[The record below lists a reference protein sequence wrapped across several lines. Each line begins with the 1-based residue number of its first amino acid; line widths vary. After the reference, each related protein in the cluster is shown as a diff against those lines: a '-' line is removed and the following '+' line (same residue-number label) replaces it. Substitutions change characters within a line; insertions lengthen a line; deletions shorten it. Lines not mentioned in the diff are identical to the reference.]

1 MSRLRKGIKYNG
13 GNFADSFKSMIKGGD
28 SPFSVITPGMTDML
42 DQDTDDTTDDQNDR
56 PVAVATD
63 REKDASTDLIPSDTD
78 YSRSEVGDFFQR
90 VKLAEEKDA
99 LEALRD
105 SMNEEE
111 EESDEYDPEMRDED
125 GNLIYTD
132 DYNMNMTGKERRAES
147 KQNKGQ
153 IRDKFKSDKKD
164 IKSSLSGKE
173 KRDAMKKLRGE
184 KRASKKSNRGQ
195 KKAARQDAKCV
206 KLKSQGKTHKSF
218 YRKNCM

>member
-28 SPFSVITPGMTDML
+28 SPFAVITAGMTDL
-42 DQDTDDTTDDQNDR
+42 VDQEGDTDDENDR

-78 YSRSEVGDFFQR
+78 YSRGEVGDFFQR

-105 SMNEEE
+105 GMNEEE
-111 EESDEYDPEMRDED
+111 EVSEEYDPEMRDED

-132 DYNMNMTGKERRAES
+132 DYDMNMTGKERRAES

-153 IRDKFKSDKKD
+153 IRDKFKSDKAD

-173 KRDAMKKLRGE
+173 KRQAMKGLRGE
-184 KRASKKSNRGQ
+184 KRSAKKANRGQ
-195 KKAARQDAKCV
+195 KKSARQDARCI
-206 KLKSQGKTHKSF
+206 KLKSKGKTHKSF

>member
-13 GNFADSFKSMIKGGD
+13 GNFADSFKSMVKGGD
-28 SPFSVITPGMTDML
+28 SPFAVITAGDL
-42 DQDTDDTTDDQNDR
+42 EESDDANDR

-63 REKDASTDLIPSDTD
+63 REKDASTDLVPSNTD

-111 EESDEYDPEMRDED
+111 DEGDDEYDPEMRDED

-132 DYNMNMTGKERRAES
+132 DYNMDMTGKERRAES
-147 KQNKGQ
+147 RQNKGQ
-153 IRDKFKSDKKD
+153 IKDKFKEDKAD
-164 IKSSLSGKE
+164 IKSRLSGKE
-173 KRDAMKKLRGE
+173 KRDAMKELRGE
-184 KRASKKSNRGQ
+184 KRSAKKSNRGQ
-195 KKAARQDAKCV
+195 KKVARQDAKCI
-206 KLKSQGKTHKSF
+206 KLKSKGKTHKSF

>member
-13 GNFADSFKSMIKGGD
+13 GNFANSFKSMVKGGD
-28 SPFSVITPGMTDML
+28 SPFAVITAGTTEAL
-42 DQDTDDTTDDQNDR
+42 DLEESDDANDR

-63 REKDASTDLIPSDTD
+63 REKDASTDLVPSNTD

-111 EESDEYDPEMRDED
+111 DEGDDEYDPEMRDED

-132 DYNMNMTGKERRAES
+132 DYNMDMTGKERRAES
-147 KQNKGQ
+147 RQNKGQ
-153 IRDKFKSDKKD
+153 IKDKFKEDKAD
-164 IKSSLSGKE
+164 IKSRLSGKE
-173 KRDAMKKLRGE
+173 KRQAMKELRGE
-184 KRASKKSNRGQ
+184 KRSAKKSNRGQ
-195 KKAARQDAKCV
+195 KKVARQDAKCI
-206 KLKSQGKTHKSF
+206 KLKSKGKTHKSF
-218 YRKNCM
+218 YRKNCIR

>member
-13 GNFADSFKSMIKGGD
+13 GNFANSFKSMVKGGD
-28 SPFSVITPGMTDML
+28 SPFAVITAGTTEAL
-42 DQDTDDTTDDQNDR
+42 DLEESDDANDR

-63 REKDASTDLIPSDTD
+63 REKDASTDLVPSNTD

-105 SMNEEE
+105 SMNEGEDE
-111 EESDEYDPEMRDED
+111 GDGEYDPEMRDED

-132 DYNMNMTGKERRAES
+132 DYNMDMTGKERRAES
-147 KQNKGQ
+147 RQNKGQ
-153 IRDKFKSDKKD
+153 IKDKFKEDKAD
-164 IKSSLSGKE
+164 IKSRLSGKE
-173 KRDAMKKLRGE
+173 KRDAMKELRGE
-184 KRASKKSNRGQ
+184 KRSAKKSNRGQ
-195 KKAARQDAKCV
+195 KKVARQDAKCI
-206 KLKSQGKTHKSF
+206 KLKSKGKTHKSF

>member
-13 GNFADSFKSMIKGGD
+13 GNFAESFKSMVKGGD
-28 SPFSVITPGMTDML
+28 SPFAVITPGMTDL
-42 DQDTDDTTDDQNDR
+42 LEDTNDEDDR
-56 PVAVATD
+56 PIAVATD

-99 LEALRD
+99 LEALKN

-111 EESDEYDPEMRDED
+111 EVSEEYDPEYRDED

-132 DYNMNMTGKERRAES
+132 DYDMNMTGKERR
-147 KQNKGQ
+147 
-153 IRDKFKSDKKD
+153 
-164 IKSSLSGKE
+164 KE
-173 KRDAMKKLRGE
+173 KRENRREIRKSGLKGAA
-184 KRASKKSNRGQ
+184 KRAAKKANRSQ
-195 KKAARQDAKCV
+195 NKAARQDARCI
-206 KLKSQGKTHKSF
+206 KLQSKGKTHKSF

>member
-13 GNFADSFKSMIKGGD
+13 GNFAESFKSMVKGGD
-28 SPFSVITPGMTDML
+28 SPFAVITPGMTDL
-42 DQDTDDTTDDQNDR
+42 LEDTNDEDDR
-56 PVAVATD
+56 PMAVATN

-99 LEALRD
+99 LEALKN

-111 EESDEYDPEMRDED
+111 EASEEYDPEYRDED

-132 DYNMNMTGKERRAES
+132 DYDMNMTGKERR
-147 KQNKGQ
+147 
-153 IRDKFKSDKKD
+153 
-164 IKSSLSGKE
+164 KE
-173 KRDAMKKLRGE
+173 KRENRREIRESGLKGAQ
-184 KRASKKSNRGQ
+184 KRAAKKANRSQ
-195 KKAARQDAKCV
+195 NKAARQDAKCI
-206 KLKSQGKTHKSF
+206 KLKSKGKTHKSF

>member
-13 GNFADSFKSMIKGGD
+13 GNFADSFKSMVKGGD
-28 SPFSVITPGMTDML
+28 SPFAVITPGMTDL
-42 DQDTDDTTDDQNDR
+42 EVEGEETDDQNDR
-56 PVAVATD
+56 PIAVATD
-63 REKDASTDLIPSDTD
+63 RKKDASTDLIPSNTD
-78 YSRSEVGDFFQR
+78 YSRGEIGDFFQR

-111 EESDEYDPEMRDED
+111 ESGEYDPEMRDED

-132 DYNMNMTGKERRAES
+132 DYDMNMTGKERRAES

-153 IRDKFKSDKKD
+153 IRDKFKSDKAD

-173 KRDAMKKLRGE
+173 KRQAMKELRGE
-184 KRASKKSNRGQ
+184 KRSAKKSNRAQ
-195 KKAARQDAKCV
+195 KKTARQDAKCI
-206 KLKSQGKTHKSF
+206 KLKSKGKTHKSF

>member
-13 GNFADSFKSMIKGGD
+13 GNFANSFKSVVKGGD
-28 SPFSVITPGMTDML
+28 SPFAVITAGTTEAL
-42 DQDTDDTTDDQNDR
+42 DLEESDDANDR

-63 REKDASTDLIPSDTD
+63 REKDASTDLVPSNTD

-105 SMNEEE
+105 SMNEGEDE
-111 EESDEYDPEMRDED
+111 GDGEYDPEMRDED

-132 DYNMNMTGKERRAES
+132 DYNMDMTGKERRAES
-147 KQNKGQ
+147 RQNKGQ
-153 IRDKFKSDKKD
+153 IKDKFKEDKAD
-164 IKSSLSGKE
+164 IKSRLSGKE
-173 KRDAMKKLRGE
+173 KRQAMKELRGE
-184 KRASKKSNRGQ
+184 KRSAKKSNRGQ
-195 KKAARQDAKCV
+195 KKVARQDAKCI
-206 KLKSQGKTHKSF
+206 KLKSKGKTHKSF

>member
-13 GNFADSFKSMIKGGD
+13 GNFANSFKSMVKGGD
-28 SPFSVITPGMTDML
+28 SPFAVITAGTTEAL
-42 DQDTDDTTDDQNDR
+42 DLEESDDANDR

-63 REKDASTDLIPSDTD
+63 REKDASTDLVPSNTD

-105 SMNEEE
+105 SMNEGEDE
-111 EESDEYDPEMRDED
+111 GDGEYDPEMRDED

-132 DYNMNMTGKERRAES
+132 DYNMDMTGKERLAES
-147 KQNKGQ
+147 RQNKGQ
-153 IRDKFKSDKKD
+153 IKDKFKEDKAD
-164 IKSSLSGKE
+164 IKSRLSGKE
-173 KRDAMKKLRGE
+173 KRQAMKELRGE
-184 KRASKKSNRGQ
+184 KRSAKKSNRGQ
-195 KKAARQDAKCV
+195 KKVARQDAKCI
-206 KLKSQGKTHKSF
+206 KLKSKGKTHKSF

>member
-13 GNFADSFKSMIKGGD
+13 GNFANSFKSMVKGGD
-28 SPFSVITPGMTDML
+28 SPFAVITAGTTEAL
-42 DQDTDDTTDDQNDR
+42 DLEESDDANDR

-63 REKDASTDLIPSDTD
+63 REKDASTDLVPSNTD

-105 SMNEEE
+105 SMNEGEDE
-111 EESDEYDPEMRDED
+111 GDGEYDPEMRDED

-132 DYNMNMTGKERRAES
+132 DYNMDMTGKERRAES
-147 KQNKGQ
+147 RQNKGQ
-153 IRDKFKSDKKD
+153 IKDKFKEDKAD
-164 IKSSLSGKE
+164 IKSRLSGKE
-173 KRDAMKKLRGE
+173 KRQAMKELRGE
-184 KRASKKSNRGQ
+184 KRSAKKSNRGQ
-195 KKAARQDAKCV
+195 KKVARQDAKCI
-206 KLKSQGKTHKSF
+206 KLKSKGKTHKSF

>member
-13 GNFADSFKSMIKGGD
+13 GNFAESFKSMVKGGD
-28 SPFSVITPGMTDML
+28 SPFAVITPGMTDVL
-42 DQDTDDTTDDQNDR
+42 DNEETNDEDDR

-99 LEALRD
+99 LEALKN

-111 EESDEYDPEMRDED
+111 VSEEYDPEYKDAD
-125 GNLIYTD
+125 GNVIYTD
-132 DYNMNMTGKERRAES
+132 DYDMNMSGKERRAE
-147 KQNKGQ
+147 KRANKKE
-153 IRDKFKSDKKD
+153 IRESGLK
-164 IKSSLSGKE
+164 GKE
-173 KRDAMKKLRGE
+173 KRAAKK
-184 KRASKKSNRGQ
+184 ANRGQ
-195 KKAARQDAKCV
+195 NKAARQDAKCI
-206 KLKSQGKTHKSF
+206 KLKSKGKTHKSF

>member
-42 DQDTDDTTDDQNDR
+42 DQDSDDTTDDQNDR

-132 DYNMNMTGKERRAES
+132 DYDMNMTGKERRAES

-153 IRDKFKSDKKD
+153 IKDKFKSDKAD

-173 KRDAMKKLRGE
+173 KRQAMKGLRGE
-184 KRASKKSNRGQ
+184 KRSAKKSNRAQ
-195 KKAARQDAKCV
+195 KKTARQDAKCI
-206 KLKSQGKTHKSF
+206 KLKSKGKTHKSF